1 MSTKNQMTINLFDLH
16 FHAGRKLDPEDI
28 FRQLELVASR
38 FCLGP
43 LLSRRFLR
51 VGMELAQNIQSH
63 RRFDRFGLLRARL
76 LPDGVLISSLNFASG
91 PVSENLEK
99 KFHHLISES
108 DIRLGLRKKL
118 SERMASEKE
127 NLGDFGLDIC
137 ILQSQFYRIKRLPV
151 EKEHQLVFQSFFLLA
166 HEKTVHSLHL

>member
-1 MSTKNQMTINLFDLH
+1 MTINLFDLH
-16 FHAGRKLDPEDI
+16 FHAGRKLDPEEI
-28 FRQLELVASR
+28 FRHLELVSAR
-38 FCLGP
+38 FCLSP
-43 LLSRRFLR
+43 PVSRRFLR

-63 RRFDRFGLLRARL
+63 RSFERFGLLRARL

-99 KFHHLISES
+99 KFHHLVTES
-108 DIRLGLRKKL
+108 DVRGGLRKKL
-118 SERMASEKE
+118 SERMTSEKE
-127 NLGDFGLDIC
+127 NAGDFGLDLC
-137 ILQSQFYRIKRLPV
+137 ILQSQLYRIKRLPV